1 MAHYAND
8 CWDLECKTS
17 YGWVECVG
25 CAHRGCYDLSV
36 HAKATKTPLV
46 AERKLEKPIEKNVK
60 SILPG
65 KDFSKNIFGSEIPC
79 LNGNDPKLTMIRA
92 IVFEIWVR
100 QESYCQ
106 TVQKRYRCN
115 YCCFNQHGR
124 GRY

>member
-65 KDFSKNIFGSEIPC
+65 KDFSKKNSVRRF
-79 LNGNDPKLTMIRA
+79 LTWT
-92 IVFEIWVR
+92 EPD
-100 QESYCQ
+100 Q
-106 TVQKRYRCN
+106 TQP
-115 YCCFNQHGR
+115 
-124 GRY
+124 

>member
-65 KDFSKNIFGSEIPC
+65 KDFSKKNHRSVDSYP
-79 LNGNDPKLTMIRA
+79 
-92 IVFEIWVR
+92 IVWMEQDQAQPR
-100 QESYCQ
+100 LGQEL
-106 TVQKRYRCN
+106 
-115 YCCFNQHGR
+115 
-124 GRY
+124 

>member
-65 KDFSKNIFGSEIPC
+65 KDFSKNPARRFLLSC
-79 LNGNDPKLTMIRA
+79 L
-92 IVFEIWVR
+92 
-100 QESYCQ
+100 ESRLWMEQ
-106 TVQKRYRCN
+106 DKA
-115 YCCFNQHGR
+115 
-124 GRY
+124 

>member
-65 KDFSKNIFGSEIPC
+65 KDFSKKKKNSVRRF
-79 LNGNDPKLTMIRA
+79 LTWT
-92 IVFEIWVR
+92 EPD
-100 QESYCQ
+100 Q
-106 TVQKRYRCN
+106 TQP
-115 YCCFNQHGR
+115 
-124 GRY
+124 

>member
-65 KDFSKNIFGSEIPC
+65 KDFSKKNHRSGDSFLGLVWMEP
-79 LNGNDPKLTMIRA
+79 DQPKP
-92 IVFEIWVR
+92 
-100 QESYCQ
+100 
-106 TVQKRYRCN
+106 
-115 YCCFNQHGR
+115 
-124 GRY
+124 

>member
-65 KDFSKNIFGSEIPC
+65 KDFSKKNQFGDSLPG
-79 LNGNDPKLTMIRA
+79 LNRIKPNHD
-92 IVFEIWVR
+92 
-100 QESYCQ
+100 
-106 TVQKRYRCN
+106 
-115 YCCFNQHGR
+115 
-124 GRY
+124 